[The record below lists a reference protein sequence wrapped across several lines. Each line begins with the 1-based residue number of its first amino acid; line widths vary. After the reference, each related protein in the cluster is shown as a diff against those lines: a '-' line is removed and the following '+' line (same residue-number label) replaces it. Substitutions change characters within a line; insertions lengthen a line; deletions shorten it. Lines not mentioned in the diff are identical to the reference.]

1 MCRLNRAKKKT
12 KDEKKQKAVARVPFI
27 RGGARQFGLSL
38 QPRASCRFPFIG
50 SSREGL
56 KKTAM
61 HKLIR
66 LMKFIL
72 LLDFR
77 EL

>member
-1 MCRLNRAKKKT
+1 MRRN
-12 KDEKKQKAVARVPFI
+12 EKSSQEYLLSAAERDNLDCHCNPAQVVDF
-27 RGGARQFGLSL
+27 LSL
-38 QPRASCRFPFIG
+38 VVA
-50 SSREGL
+50 EKDW